1 MMNDGWVE
9 EASVGPMNGFS
20 RPEGQLGQGDTIARP
35 LKQVGPEES
44 CIRKV
49 TKMRKVL
56 MNH

>member
-1 MMNDGWVE
+1 
-9 EASVGPMNGFS
+9 MNGFS

-49 TKMRKVL
+49 TNMREVL